1 MFEGWVDNIRC
12 FIFLLPISFVTIYY
26 IIRLR
31 KLSFATKE
39 SALAYYTQQI
49 SKLNSILNCLIDLL
63 PATFHSDEADVIS
76 SEGMFQYIKD
86 IIPTR
91 ENKNFC
97 YWICMLNPQ
106 NSSCDCLNL
115 QNIPDKINMM
125 AMA

>member
-1 MFEGWVDNIRC
+1 MPSSKFHTYLSHPRHIMFEGWVDNIRC
-12 FIFLLPISFVTIYY
+12 FIFLLPISFVTMYY

-31 KLSFATKE
+31 K
-39 SALAYYTQQI
+39 
-49 SKLNSILNCLIDLL
+49 NCLTDLL
-63 PATFHSDEADVIS
+63 PATFHPDEADVIS

-115 QNIPDKINMM
+115 QNIPEKINIL